1 MAVGRLQHEQPSSGQ
16 RTRGRIKRAEISW
29 QNLRAEP
36 LANAQGSVGAPL
48 TAQAPCV
55 TGMLPKGQGS
65 HRNQGAEPQLVH
77 QNLML
82 AGVCNPQDSCKGWS

>member
-36 LANAQGSVGAPL
+36 LASARESVGAPL

-55 TGMLPKGQGS
+55 TGMLPKGQAS
-65 HRNQGAEPQLVH
+65 LRNQGAEPQLVH

-82 AGVCNPQDSCKGWS
+82 VGVCNPQGSCKGWS